1 MKQMLILLLLFA
13 ACARAEACSVI
24 MFPPE
29 DEFERSE
36 IVVMA
41 KPVGVSFRPKKAASL
56 RFRGE
61 FRETVMWEVLLS
73 WKGKWQSGDR
83 FTTRRTFEASP
94 CNYEV
99 RLTDRNTYLLYGYSN
114 AEPHKYFLLVP
125 ATWSTPYMQHLS
137 RRIDR

>member
-13 ACARAEACSVI
+13 ACAQAQACSVM

-41 KPVGVSFRPKKAASL
+41 RPVGVSFRPKKAASL
-56 RFRGE
+56 RFTGE
-61 FRETVMWEVLLS
+61 FRETVMWEVLLA

-99 RLTDRNTYLLYGYSN
+99 RLADRNTYLLYGYSK
-114 AEPHKYFLLVP
+114 AEPYRNFLLVP
-125 ATWSTPYMQHLS
+125 AAGSSRYMQHLS
-137 RRIDR
+137 RKIER

>member
-1 MKQMLILLLLFA
+1 MKQMLISLFLFA
-13 ACARAEACSVI
+13 ACARAEACSVM

-29 DEFERSE
+29 SEFSRSE

-41 KPVGVSFRPKKAASL
+41 RPVGVSFRPKKAASL
-56 RFRGE
+56 RFTGE

-99 RLTDRNTYLLYGYSN
+99 RLTDRSTYLLYGYSKT
-114 AEPHKYFLLVP
+114 EPYKYFLLVP
-125 ATWSTPYMQHLS
+125 AAQSNRYMQHLS
-137 RRIDR
+137 ERIKR